1 MAPIRRKQLNT
12 TLRILGVY
20 QSPIGDFTDH
30 LQELKKKADQ
40 FAEYLK
46 SPRLTFSDV
55 RVFPR
60 TVYSPAMRYSL
71 PALAVDEEEFER
83 VQSKILPTMVQR
95 LGFSIKIPTA
105 IRHGP
110 ILMGGLNLM
119 DLRTECGI
127 EMIKDF
133 RHEVYGNT
141 AVGQLLLLQAQAS
154 QLEAGLPI
162 NLLEE
167 PTVHIPHL
175 TPTCMLSMRR
185 FMSNHNIES
194 TATESFIIKLNGK
207 NDKYIMDFKRLKGYT
222 TSQQK
227 DLNLV

>member
-1 MAPIRRKQLNT
+1 M
-12 TLRILGVY
+12 TLQY
-20 QSPIGDFTDH
+20 D
-30 LQELKKKADQ
+30 
-40 FAEYLK
+40 
-46 SPRLTFSDV
+46 DV
-55 RVFPR
+55 RCGAAQ
-60 TVYSPAMRYSL
+60 YGRYSRQFQL
-71 PALAVDEEEFER
+71 
-83 VQSKILPTMVQR
+83 
-95 LGFSIKIPTA
+95 
-105 IRHGP
+105 
-110 ILMGGLNLM
+110 
-119 DLRTECGI
+119 
-127 EMIKDF
+127 
-133 RHEVYGNT
+133 GNT